1 MNQKKKKKNDS
12 NACIV
17 IVDFDESFQYVK
29 VSGYSF
35 KENKNTFKNIQVFI
49 MYSFL

>member
-17 IVDFDESFQYVK
+17 ILDFDESFQYVK
-29 VSGYSF
+29 VSEYPF
-35 KENKNTFKNIQVFI
+35 KENKNTLTNIQVFI
-49 MYSFL
+49 IYSFL